1 VQSASFDLQN
11 RSGGSIFSAKGFAM
25 KDLTSSVYTFEKLIE
40 GNYLYVDKTE
50 YLWKLV
56 RPASGIYF
64 LSRPRRF
71 GKSLTLSTLKA
82 IFEGK
87 KHLFKDLAIVETSYD
102 WKEYPVIHLDLN
114 GWDFSTPE
122 KMQESLCGLV
132 AECAAKHDLSL
143 ESSTPDGMFRE
154 LITKVSAKGKVVIL
168 VDEYDKPILS
178 NVGKPCAQAILD
190 KLKVFYSVIKAFE
203 SSERFVFVTGVS
215 KFSHVSIF
223 SDLNN
228 LNDISMDYDYATMLG
243 YTQREL
249 ETNFAEYIEL
259 AVKTLKVTRE
269 PLLQDIKAWYDGYRF
284 EENSQSVY
292 NPVSIANF
300 FTKRNK
306 FNNYWFDTGTPS
318 FLMELIRKSNFDFEN
333 TLKRPVSSMAFK
345 AFEIDRIDP
354 LSLLL
359 QTGYLTIQS
368 MEMKF
373 DMPWY
378 RLDFPNREVSVAFNT
393 YLLNAYVGQS
403 KNEISN
409 FCGCLADAMCTG
421 DVQSL
426 RKILEAFF
434 AGFPYDLHRKNE
446 NNFQNIFFALF
457 RLLGYYVEAESRT
470 NNGRIDAVV
479 QTDQWIYLFEFKI
492 DRNAAEAMSQIRNKD
507 YLRKYMQAG
516 KKVFLIGANFSSEDG
531 QISDWVAEEA
541 KNVNGQ

>member
-1 VQSASFDLQN
+1 
-11 RSGGSIFSAKGFAM
+11 M
-25 KDLTSSVYTFEKLIE
+25 KDLTSSIYTFENLIN

-71 GKSLTLSTLKA
+71 GKSLTVSTLKA
-82 IFEGK
+82 LFEGK
-87 KHLFKDLAIVETSYD
+87 KHLFKGLAIAGTSYD
-102 WKEYPVIHLDLN
+102 WQEYPVIHFDLN
-114 GWDFSTPE
+114 GWEFSSPE

-132 AECAAKHDLSL
+132 AESAAKHDLSL
-143 ESSTPDGMFRE
+143 TATSPGGMFRE
-154 LITKVSAKGKVVIL
+154 LIIKLSGKGKVVIL
-168 VDEYDKPILS
+168 VDEYDKPIL
-178 NVGKPCAQAILD
+178 NNAGKPCAQEILE
-190 KLKVFYSVIKAFE
+190 KLKAFYSVIKAFE
-203 SSERFVFVTGVS
+203 SSERFVLVTGVS
-215 KFSHVSIF
+215 KFSPVSIF

-228 LNDISMDYDYATMLG
+228 LNDISMDYDYATMFG
-243 YTQREL
+243 YTQEEF
-249 ETNFAEYIEL
+249 ETNFAEYIEQ
-259 AVKTLKVTRE
+259 AVTTLKTTRE
-269 PLLQDIKAWYDGYRF
+269 KLLHDIKAWYDGYRF
-284 EENSQSVY
+284 HAEGDSVY
-292 NPVSIANF
+292 NPVSLAQF
-300 FTKRNK
+300 FLKRCE

-318 FLMELIRKSNFDFEN
+318 FLMEQIRKSNFDFEN
-333 TLKRPVSSMAFK
+333 TLAHPVSSMAFK

-378 RLDFPNREVSVAFNT
+378 WLDFPNREVSVAFNT

-403 KNEISN
+403 KNEVSN
-409 FCGCLADAMCTG
+409 FCGRLADAMSRG
-421 DVQSL
+421 DVESL

-434 AGFPYDLHRKNE
+434 AGFPYDLHRKDE

-479 QTDQWIYLFEFKI
+479 QTGQWIYLFEFKI
-492 DRNAAEAMSQIRNKD
+492 DRNAAEALSQIKNKD
-507 YLRKYMQAG
+507 YLRKYMQSG

-531 QISDWVAEEA
+531 QIADWIVEEA
-541 KNVNGQ
+541 IM